1 MLPKLCGEYR
11 FKLAVWFYFEY
22 YFALLMCLFCGHLTH
37 VTTALPAF
45 FRGPS
50 SPDHKFKCLLTQIT
64 KTTLA
69 VICKKHSY

>member
-1 MLPKLCGEYR
+1 MLAKLCGEYR

-45 FRGPS
+45 FRAPPLRIMS
-50 SPDHKFKCLLTQIT
+50 LNVFSRK
-64 KTTLA
+64 
-69 VICKKHSY
+69 